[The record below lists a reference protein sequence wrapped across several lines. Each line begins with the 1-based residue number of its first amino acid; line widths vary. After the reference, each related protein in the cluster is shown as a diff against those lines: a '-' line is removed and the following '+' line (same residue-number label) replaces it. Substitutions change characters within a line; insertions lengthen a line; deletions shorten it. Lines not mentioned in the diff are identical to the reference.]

1 MCPTVALIAGPPCP
15 CFSGASARLAPLWAC
30 LARATELSE
39 PYACGWGSW
48 PWRAVGSPREPVSAA
63 WGGGAFFMTLKLPP
77 FSVFPRLRAHG
88 TAWSRTVPSAALS
101 RSTPAA
107 CLRRSLWTH
116 EKARVRMT
124 VHFPQVL
131 TLLVGCLHLV
141 PSRPRGPSRGTTRR
155 AWPLQEF
162 RCSPHVKPTKQKD
175 TSCFLH
181 PNLSVG
187 LPRNSLC

>member
-1 MCPTVALIAGPPCP
+1 MPRSGPAWPELLSCQSLTRAAGVP
-15 CFSGASARLAPLWAC
+15 GLGGQWAAPGS
-30 LARATELSE
+30 LSLQPGVE
-39 PYACGWGSW
+39 
-48 PWRAVGSPREPVSAA
+48 
-63 WGGGAFFMTLKLPP
+63 GGAFFMTLKLPP